1 MSIFVGKSIYFENRR
16 YISKIADIFGVA
28 IDMFNEEKVKGDVTA
43 DISSFRVYRLS
54 PKLHNKIF
62 INFPHLIPTIP
73 LRKQSLLSTSI
84 TH

>member
-1 MSIFVGKSIYFENRR
+1 MELRR
-16 YISKIADIFGVA
+16 YISKTADIFGVA

-54 PKLHNKIF
+54 SKLHNKIF

-73 LRKQSLLSTSI
+73 FRKQSLLSTSI

>member
-1 MSIFVGKSIYFENRR
+1 MSVSR

-43 DISSFRVYRLS
+43 DISSFRVYRLAS
-54 PKLHNKIF
+54 KHHNKIPIHF
-62 INFPHLIPTIP
+62 LHLIPTIP
-73 LRKQSLLSTSI
+73 LRKQSLLSISI

>member
-1 MSIFVGKSIYFENRR
+1 MRR
-16 YISKIADIFGVA
+16 YISKTADIFGVA
-28 IDMFNEEKVKGDVTA
+28 IDMFNEAKVKGEVTA

-84 TH
+84 IH